1 MIQMA
6 PKTKK
11 TEKPKK
17 AEEKKQGDRNM
28 AKIKYERTNTAT
40 TEHELTLA
48 LLEDNGKGKMVKKPI
63 VQGLPMSIVMKDG
76 DEIEITQG
84 QLDTMIKWGIVRSK
98 EQMKEREEII
108 KNRTPTYQMTDYQ
121 RRLVLSDAPYEV

>member
-1 MIQMA
+1 MA
-6 PKTKK
+6 AKK
-11 TEKPKK
+11 KKIEKPEKV
-17 AEEKKQGDRNM
+17 EEKKQGDRNM

-63 VQGLPMSIVMKDG
+63 VQGLPMSIIMKDG